1 MASFALAPSRE
12 LITRLK
18 EAGVVVMPSIGA
30 RRHAE
35 KVAAWGAD
43 AVLVQGGEGGGHT
56 GEVATSV
63 LLPQVVD
70 AVGIPVIAAGG
81 FRDGRGLIA
90 ALAFGASGVAMGTRF
105 LLTSDSTVP
114 DAVKERYLAASVKD
128 IVVTTK
134 VDGLPHRML
143 RTDLVNSLERSGRSA
158 GLLRAVRHAVAF
170 REQSGMSWSQL
181 LRDALAMKR
190 GKDLTWGQ
198 VLLAANTPMLLRA
211 AMVEGRPDLGVMASG
226 QIAGLIEDLPSC
238 AELVDR
244 IMTEAYGTL
253 AGLPVAGAPGR
264 PACRRAGWWVRVG
277 RCAGWRPCPA
287 RAPPST
293 RPVQHAAKPA
303 RLPDE
308 RRPGALRRP
317 RRATRTDSHTPAA
330 RRGASPRDGTLVAAG
345 RPPWSRCGTTA
356 RPSPALPAGN
366 CAGYRAPGTQWLPGP
381 ALPGPRPPTATGPP
395 GLAPGSGP
403 GRASGRR
410 ATAGSC
416 RSFRCS
422 RPTSAAPRPWSA
434 RRRRLRRESGPPARP
449 TGR

>member
-1 MASFALAPSRE
+1 MRTAFTDLVGVRHPLVQTGMGWVAGPRLVSATANAGALGILASATMTVPELRAAIRKVASRTDAPFGVNLRADAGDAEERVRVMIEEGVRVASFALAPSRE

-18 EAGVVVMPSIGA
+18 GAGVVVMPSIGA

-114 DAVKERYLAASVKD
+114 YAVKERYLAASVKD
-128 IVVTTK
+128 ITVTTK

-143 RTDLVNSLERSGRSA
+143 RTDLVNSLERGGRSA

-190 GKDLTWGQ
+190 GKALTWGQ
-198 VLLAANTPMLLRA
+198 VLLAANTPMMLRA

-244 IMTEAYGTL
+244 IMAEAYGTL
-253 AGLPVAGAPGR
+253 AGLPVAGGPGR
-264 PACRRAGWWVRVG
+264 PAVG
-277 RCAGWRPCPA
+277 
-287 RAPPST
+287 T
-293 RPVQHAAKPA
+293 
-303 RLPDE
+303 
-308 RRPGALRRP
+308 PG
-317 RRATRTDSHTPAA
+317 D
-330 RRGASPRDGTLVAAG
+330 
-345 RPPWSRCGTTA
+345 
-356 RPSPALPAGN
+356 
-366 CAGYRAPGTQWLPGP
+366 
-381 ALPGPRPPTATGPP
+381 
-395 GLAPGSGP
+395 
-403 GRASGRR
+403 
-410 ATAGSC
+410 
-416 RSFRCS
+416 
-422 RPTSAAPRPWSA
+422 
-434 RRRRLRRESGPPARP
+434 
-449 TGR
+449 